1 MFTRRESKGVL
12 GICIAVFM
20 IATFGIALSSL
31 ADQINIKFG
40 HEDNI
45 YSHCQMQAEKF
56 KEMVEQ
62 RSNGEIKV
70 TIYPG
75 GTLTASPEE
84 LLEFLRSGVVDI
96 SLTAT
101 GNVSGF
107 LDDLQFINL
116 PFLFNSL
123 EHLEV
128 GLVSWPIKQILKE
141 FEEKVGVKALDL
153 SEDGTGTCIT
163 SSRPIRSFA
172 DMKGLKIRCMMNPIF
187 VDMYKAFG
195 AEPTP
200 IDWSELYTSLQL
212 GAVEAQ
218 DNAPYLSY
226 AHKFFE
232 VQNAVAMTRHYWSG
246 FLFLVS
252 KATWNKLTP
261 KQREIIEVAAKE
273 SCALQREW
281 AHIKDLQTLEV
292 LKKKGKIVTYPD
304 REPFKEA
311 SQSVLEKWFKKYPH
325 WKGWY
330 EQIQAL
336 DPETAKPK
344 AGLPMEVSQ

>member
-1 MFTRRESKGVL
+1 MFTQKRTKGILVVCI
-12 GICIAVFM
+12 GILMVA
-20 IATFGIALSSL
+20 AFGITLSAS
-31 ADQINIKFG
+31 AAKINIKFG

-45 YSHCQMQAEKF
+45 YSHVQLQAEVF
-56 KEMVEQ
+56 KETVER
-62 RSNGEIKV
+62 RSNGEIEV

-84 LLEFLRSGVVDI
+84 LLEFLRAGAVDI

-107 LDDLQFINL
+107 LDDLQFFNL

-123 EHLEV
+123 EHLNT
-128 GLVSWPIKQILKE
+128 GLASSATREILDK
-141 FEEKVGVKALDL
+141 FEEKVGVRAIDL

-187 VDMYKAFG
+187 IDMYKAFG

-261 KQREIIEVAAKE
+261 EQQEILEVAARE
-273 SCALQREW
+273 SSALQREW
-281 AHIKDLQTLEV
+281 AHIKDLETLEV
-292 LKKKGKIVTYPD
+292 LEKEGKAVTHPD

-311 SQSVLEKWFKKYPH
+311 AVAVREMWFKKYPH
-325 WKGWY
+325 WKVWY
-330 EQIQAL
+330 EQIQRL
-336 DPETAKPK
+336 DPETARPE
-344 AGLPMEVSQ
+344 AGLPVEVS

>member
-1 MFTRRESKGVL
+1 MSKIKKKRFLSVCIGILIITVGFT
-12 GICIAVFM
+12 
-20 IATFGIALSSL
+20 LSAS
-31 ADQINIKFG
+31 AGQINLKFG

-45 YSHCQMQAEKF
+45 YSHCQMQAEVF
-56 KEMVEQ
+56 KKLVEK

-84 LLEFLRSGVVDI
+84 LLEFLRSGAVDI

-116 PFLFNSL
+116 PFLFNSP
-123 EHLEV
+123 EHLIV
-128 GLVSWPIKQILKE
+128 GLQSYPMKEIFKE
-141 FEEKVGVKALDL
+141 FEEKNGAKVLGL

-187 VDMYKAFG
+187 VGMYKAFG

-232 VQNAVAMTRHYWSG
+232 VQNAVAMTYHYWSG

-252 KATWNKLTP
+252 GATWNKLTP
-261 KQREIIEVAAKE
+261 EQKEIVETAAIET
-273 SCALQREW
+273 CNLQIQW
-281 AHIKDLQTLEV
+281 AHIKDQQTLEV
-292 LKKKGKIVTYPD
+292 LKKKGITVTYPD
-304 REPFKEA
+304 RKPFMEA
-311 SQSVLEKWFKKYPH
+311 AVAVREKYFKKYPH
-325 WKGWY
+325 WKDWY
-330 EQIQAL
+330 EQIQML
-336 DPETAKPK
+336 DPETAKPE
-344 AGLPMEVSQ
+344 AGLPIEVGK